1 MNKHISRTL
10 IFDIGVLT
18 SSSYFYPLLY
28 KLVPKCYQLHVRKP
42 IADTKIGHSVS
53 QTVSHQPLSA
63 EAELNCRAVHMGF
76 VVHKVA
82 LGQVSSPPGTSILL
96 VSVIPPMLHMHS
108 HTCHQCYI
116 TLAYDSIIK

>member
-1 MNKHISRTL
+1 M
-10 IFDIGVLT
+10 
-18 SSSYFYPLLY
+18 
-28 KLVPKCYQLHVRKP
+28 
-42 IADTKIGHSVS
+42 S

-82 LGQVSSPPGTSILL
+82 LGQIFIPPGTLILPVSI
-96 VSVIPPMLHMHS
+96 IPPMLYMHS
-108 HTCHQCYI
+108 HTYHQCYI